1 MRIVFSFSWELNW
14 PLEKLETMLMQNLE
28 VTSREYHG
36 MLWYFLEWSVVLTT
50 IS

>member
-1 MRIVFSFSWELNW
+1 MRIVFSFSWELKW
-14 PLEKLETMLMQNLE
+14 PQAKLKTMLMQ
-28 VTSREYHG
+28 SFGASKEYHG